1 MDFSHKAFDDTRDT
15 INHTLS
21 VARTAP
27 GLSLVWMVKG
37 DDAKKWVRP
46 CGIAIV
52 TSGQII
58 LKASGAHRFQ

>member
-1 MDFSHKAFDDTRDT
+1 
-15 INHTLS
+15 
-21 VARTAP
+21 
-27 GLSLVWMVKG
+27 MVKG